1 MKGSPLEG
9 HQRDPVFR
17 GDSSAT
23 VLLSPDMVIRAAT
36 QRYLQVTQR
45 VEDELLAMDVFEAFP
60 VSDATEEAGSAQ
72 LLVESA
78 ERALR
83 TGRPHRVSTMRYDI
97 PDPER
102 PGEYIA
108 KRWTVETSPIQDG
121 DSDLGVAIRADDLSH
136 FDARLVEALRCYQDA
151 LAEGDLRTADSRE
164 RTDAVASFLA
174 LLDSHAQLG
183 EEVVQLREAVRSR
196 PVIEQAKGIVM
207 ADRRCTPEQA
217 FRLIRKLSMDTNVR
231 VADVAA
237 AIVYQVADQAEGATG
252 T

>member
-1 MKGSPLEG
+1 MKGSSLEG

-36 QRYLQVTQR
+36 ERYLQVTRR
-45 VEDELLAMDVFEAFP
+45 VEDELLAMGVFEAFP
-60 VSDATEEAGSAQ
+60 VSEATEAAGSAK
-72 LLVESA
+72 LLVDSA
-78 ERALR
+78 ERVLR
-83 TGRPHRVSTMRYDI
+83 TGRPHRVSTLRYDI

-108 KRWTVETSPIQDG
+108 KRWTVQTSPIRDDDG
-121 DSDLGVAIRADDLSH
+121 VLGVAVRAHDLSR
-136 FDARLVEALRCYQDA
+136 FDDRLVQALRCYQDA
-151 LAEGDLRTADSRE
+151 LAEGDLHTADSRE

-174 LLDSHAQLG
+174 VLDSHAQLG
-183 EEVVQLREAVRSR
+183 EEVAQLREAVRSR

-207 ADRRCTPEQA
+207 ADRRCTPDEA

-237 AIVYQVADQAEGATG
+237 AIVYQVADQAEGA
-252 T
+252 